1 LPQLNNIARTRLYCP
16 YLKLSQDTGR
26 GVPISGK
33 LCIKFSNR
41 WTRLLPTVFRVLV
54 ELAGALSRRVT
65 ETAARE
71 ALEIM
76 NGWIAQGKLKLYE
89 LTKKRK
95 KCAAD

>member
-1 LPQLNNIARTRLYCP
+1 
-16 YLKLSQDTGR
+16 
-26 GVPISGK
+26 
-33 LCIKFSNR
+33 
-41 WTRLLPTVFRVLV
+41 VLV